1 MQVKKEEVY
10 KRILSVSEKLF
21 IRYGYKKTSL
31 NMIASRCYI
40 SKSNVYRYFSSK
52 DDIYEAL
59 VGDSRKNIFQVTDR
73 LMKPD
78 FANKSLREKVEEIT
92 SKIIDVV
99 TANRHGI
106 LVMLKSGREED
117 IDLIANKFTTSFSE
131 NSPYKDERFKELVAK
146 LLIYG
151 LSDVIMEYE
160 DPVELKNR
168 ILLLMTYHY
177 MGYSA
182 FINKEAF
189 ISYEEIKA

>member
-10 KRILSVSEKLF
+10 KRILSESEKLF

-31 NMIASRCYI
+31 NMIARRCYI

-52 DDIYEAL
+52 DEIYEAL
-59 VGDSRKNIFQVTDR
+59 VGDSRKNILQVTDR

-78 FANKSLREKVEEIT
+78 FVNKGLREKVEEIT
-92 SKIIDVV
+92 NKVIDVV

-117 IDLIANKFTTSFSE
+117 VNLIANKFTTSFSE
-131 NSPYKDERFKELVAK
+131 NSSYKDERFKALVAK

-151 LSDVIMEYE
+151 LSDVIMEY
-160 DPVELKNR
+160 DNPSELKNR
-168 ILLLMTYHY
+168 ILLLMQYHY
-177 MGYSA
+177 MGYST
-182 FINKEAF
+182 FIDKEAF
-189 ISYEEIKA
+189 VSYEEIKA

>member
-31 NMIASRCYI
+31 KMIADRCYI

-52 DDIYEAL
+52 EEIYEAL
-59 VGDSRKNIFQVTDR
+59 VGDSRKNILQVTDR

-78 FANKSLREKVEEIT
+78 FVKKQLGDKVDEIT
-92 SKIIDVV
+92 NKIVEVV
-99 TANRHGI
+99 AANRQGI

-117 IDLIANKFTTSFSE
+117 RDLIANKFTTSFSE
-131 NSPYKDERFKELVAK
+131 NSPVKDERFKELVAK
-146 LLIYG
+146 ILIYG

-160 DPVELKNR
+160 DSDELKNK
-168 ILLLMTYHY
+168 IFFLMQYHY
-177 MGYSA
+177 MGYST
-182 FINKEAF
+182 FINKEVGY
-189 ISYEEIKA
+189 SYEEIKA